1 MTSDAHGQTPLGPQ
15 DPSGEAAGE
24 QDSRSRYA
32 IGPQPQQW
40 ESFGAQSQS
49 WAPPGAQ
56 SQQPQPAVGRKSPA
70 VGVLLS
76 FFVPGLGSM
85 VSGNVGIGVTILVLN
100 IVGWVLFIA
109 LIGIPIALGTWIWG
123 MVDAY
128 LSAQK
133 WNKAHG
139 LS

>member
-15 DPSGEAAGE
+15 DPSGKADGE
-24 QDSRSRYA
+24 HDSGSRYG

-40 ESFGAQSQS
+40 ESFGAQSQP

-85 VSGNVGIGVTILVLN
+85 VSGNVGIGVTILILN
-100 IVGWVLFIA
+100 IVGWVLVIA
-109 LIGIPIALGTWIWG
+109 LIGIPIALGSWIWG

-133 WNKAHG
+133 WNKVHD

>member
-15 DPSGEAAGE
+15 DPSGKAAGE
-24 QDSRSRYA
+24 QGSRSRYA
-32 IGPQPQQW
+32 IGPQPQQR
-40 ESFGAQSQS
+40 ESFGAQSQPQP

-56 SQQPQPAVGRKSPA
+56 PQPAAGRKSPA

-85 VSGNVGIGVTILVLN
+85 ASGNVGIGVTILILN
-100 IVGWVLFIA
+100 IVGWVLVFA
-109 LIGIPIALGTWIWG
+109 LIGIPIALGSWIWG

-133 WNKAHG
+133 WNKAHD